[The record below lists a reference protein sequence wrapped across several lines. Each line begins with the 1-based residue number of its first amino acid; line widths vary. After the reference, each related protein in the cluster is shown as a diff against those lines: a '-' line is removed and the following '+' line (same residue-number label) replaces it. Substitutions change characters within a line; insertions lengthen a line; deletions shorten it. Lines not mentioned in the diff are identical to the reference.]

1 MIIGKNYDTSHALA
15 TKIQGREVIKFYL
28 CLVEGYFPNGDD
40 DNGSNIIP
48 VFCDQP
54 IGTIDAKLGLQAV
67 LSEGQG
73 GKIAR
78 TAFIRI
84 AWKPTDARKHHM
96 EAEKKSKASLN
107 GTSILLCRIY
117 TGRTHQIRVHLQ
129 YLGKSFV
136 YIFLMDAKNGS

>member
-1 MIIGKNYDTSHALA
+1 
-15 TKIQGREVIKFYL
+15 FYL

-73 GKIAR
+73 GKRAR

-84 AWKPTDARKHHM
+84 AWQPTDARKP
-96 EAEKKSKASLN
+96 SLN